1 MFRDLQVDLRVGAGE
16 QRACRIVH
24 VYFDQQGTGCHVD
37 GIGGAHEVSAKGA
50 GRKLSETKISC
61 HTHHNPLRIFLRD
74 VYVHAQY
81 SRLSDVEEIG
91 LNPAA
96 AAGGNEVADICV
108 PSGDDAVERSVNLF
122 E

>member
-37 GIGGAHEVSAKGA
+37 GIGGPNEFSAKGA
-50 GRKLSETKISC
+50 GRKLSETKVSC
-61 HTHHNPLRIFLRD
+61 HTDRNPLRIFLRD
-74 VYVHAQY
+74 VHLHAQY

-96 AAGGNEVADICV
+96 AAEVNEDAEFWA
-108 PSGDDAVERSVNLF
+108 PARDDAVE
-122 E
+122 